1 MLQSRNQVEEMSL
14 RNLTKVPK
22 LTLVYFSVDK
32 STCVVETKRLR
43 LKDDKKPFLVSKPE
57 RKDAVTVKSEG
68 KVLEA
73 MVIATHGEYTCILP
87 MLRSS

>member
-1 MLQSRNQVEEMSL
+1 MSL

-22 LTLVYFSVDK
+22 LTLVYFTVDK

-43 LKDDKKPFLVSKPE
+43 LKDDKKPFLESKPE
-57 RKDAVTVKSEG
+57 RKHAVTVKSEG

>member
-1 MLQSRNQVEEMSL
+1 MSL

-22 LTLVYFSVDK
+22 FTLVYFAVDK
-32 STCVVETKRLR
+32 STCVVETKKLR
-43 LKDDKKPFLVSKPE
+43 MKDDKKPFLETKPG
-57 RKDAVTVKSEG
+57 RKAAVIVKSEG

-73 MVIATHGEYTCILP
+73 MVIATHGEYTCLWT

>member
-1 MLQSRNQVEEMSL
+1 MLQSRNQVAEMSL

-22 LTLVYFSVDK
+22 LTLVYF
-32 STCVVETKRLR
+32 CIVETKRLR
-43 LKDDKKPFLVSKPE
+43 LKDDKKPFLESKPE

>member
-1 MLQSRNQVEEMSL
+1 MSL

-32 STCVVETKRLR
+32 STCVVETKKLR
-43 LKDDKKPFLVSKPE
+43 LKDNKKPFLETTPE

-73 MVIATHGEYTCILP
+73 MVIATHGEYTCPLP

>member
-1 MLQSRNQVEEMSL
+1 MSL
-14 RNLTKVPK
+14 RNLTKVPR

-32 STCVVETKRLR
+32 STCVVETKKLR
-43 LKDDKKPFLVSKPE
+43 MKDDKKPFHETKPE

-73 MVIATHGEYTCILP
+73 MVIATHGEYTCLLP
-87 MLRSS
+87 MLRLS

>member
-1 MLQSRNQVEEMSL
+1 MSL
-14 RNLTKVPK
+14 RNLTKIPK

-32 STCVVETKRLR
+32 STCVVETKKLR
-43 LKDDKKPFLVSKPE
+43 MKDDKKTFLETKPE

-73 MVIATHGEYTCILP
+73 MVIATHGEYTCLLP
-87 MLRSS
+87 RLHSSSCSVFIYV